1 MENNRYGPVF
11 LVATVGLQLGK
22 ITPPAGTQKQITSPN
37 TCLTFI
43 GSTILN
49 NLKTLHCIMKKSG
62 RVVKM
67 KVGLTWE
74 WKYNLR
80 LTSMPFAKVLLP
92 NSFSKLTIIALFPFV
107 S

>member
-1 MENNRYGPVF
+1 MFFFFLELIKFESTVENNRFGPVF

-49 NLKTLHCIMKKSG
+49 NLKTLHCIMRK
-62 RVVKM
+62 RV
-67 KVGLTWE
+67 G
-74 WKYNLR
+74 
-80 LTSMPFAKVLLP
+80 
-92 NSFSKLTIIALFPFV
+92 
-107 S
+107 